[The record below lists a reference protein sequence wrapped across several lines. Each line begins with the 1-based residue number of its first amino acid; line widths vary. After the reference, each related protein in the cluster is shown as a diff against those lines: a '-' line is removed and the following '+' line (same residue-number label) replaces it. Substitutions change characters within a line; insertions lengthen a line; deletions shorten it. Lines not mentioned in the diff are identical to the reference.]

1 MSSDFRE
8 AIYRQPENL
17 RAASDAFREAIDDVD
32 VGALCTGTIV
42 LSGIGASAS
51 ALIPAM
57 VALRAAGRRAFAV
70 SAGELR
76 VDGAA
81 RLGDAFVLVSQSG
94 ASAETV
100 DALRYIEGA
109 PVVAISA
116 KGDSPLAQAADVWL
130 PLGPLPDTP
139 VATLSYTATLQALG
153 MLCDTL
159 LGTPVSSVWDRLP
172 DLAVDVLERSDP
184 VVERL
189 ADRFAQIRALD
200 AVGGGPAHASAAET
214 ALLARESL
222 RLAATGM
229 ETREYLHGPLEAVA
243 PGFGAVVFG
252 RERERALAAE
262 LASFGATV
270 ALLTDAPGDVD
281 GVGVIELPEVPWLAA
296 PVLQILPVQL
306 LVEHTAQRRGLTI
319 GVLRRQ
325 QQDTKVT

>member
-1 MSSDFRE
+1 M
-8 AIYRQPENL
+8 P
-17 RAASDAFREAIDDVD
+17 RAAAFREAIAEVD
-32 VGALCTGTIV
+32 IGALCGGTIV

-57 VALRAAGRRAFAV
+57 VALRASGRRAFAV
-70 SAGELR
+70 SAPELR

-100 DALRYIEGA
+100 EALRYIEGA

-116 KGDSPLAQAADVWL
+116 RGDSPLAQAADVWL

-159 LGTPVSSVWDRLP
+159 LGTAPGDTAWDRLP
-172 DLAVDVLERSDP
+172 DVAAEVLERTDAA
-184 VVERL
+184 VQRL
-189 ADRFAQIRALD
+189 AERFAQVSALD

-214 ALLARESL
+214 ALLAREGL

-262 LASFGATV
+262 MASFGAAV
-270 ALLTDAPGDVD
+270 ALLTDTGTGEVD
-281 GVGVIELPEVPWLAA
+281 GVDVIDLPQVPWLAA

-306 LVEHTAQRRGLTI
+306 LVEHTARLRGLTI
-319 GVLRRQ
+319 GELRRQ
-325 QQDTKVT
+325 QHDTKVA

>member
-1 MSSDFRE
+1 MSSEFKH

-17 RAASDAFREAIDDVD
+17 RAAAQAFREAIDEVD
-32 VGALCTGTIV
+32 IGSLCGGTIV

-51 ALIPAM
+51 ALVPAM

-70 SAGELR
+70 SAAELR

-94 ASAETV
+94 ASVETV

-116 KGDSPLAQAADVWL
+116 RGDSPLAQAADVWL

-139 VATLSYTATLQALG
+139 VATLSYTSTLQALG

-159 LGTPVSSVWDRLP
+159 LGTAEAWDRVP
-172 DLAVDVLERSDP
+172 ELAAHVLERTDP
-184 VVERL
+184 IVERV
-189 ADRFAQIRALD
+189 AESFAQVSALD

-214 ALLARESL
+214 ALLAREGL

-229 ETREYLHGPLEAVA
+229 ETREYLHGPMEAVA
-243 PGFGAVVFG
+243 PGFGAIVFG
-252 RERERALAAE
+252 RERERVLAAE

-270 ALLTDAPGDVD
+270 ALLTDAAPGDVN
-281 GVGVIELPEVPWLAA
+281 GVDVIDLPEVSWLAA
-296 PVLQILPVQL
+296 PVMQILPVQL
-306 LVEHTAQRRGLTI
+306 LVEHTARQRGLTI
-319 GVLRRQ
+319 GELRRQ